1 MHEVPVSAPDR
12 ARGLRELLA
21 TTRGRALLL
30 AFRLI
35 VAGMFLFAALP
46 KLLDPVTFAR
56 DIDNY
61 RMVPDALIGPLALM
75 LPVAEIVIGMALL
88 SGVYARGA
96 ALVAGAM
103 LLGFAAGMIQA
114 IARGINLDCG
124 CFGQFAEAQVSWW
137 TVARNLVL
145 FALTLAVSAG
155 PDMPLWPLRRAR

>member
-1 MHEVPVSAPDR
+1 VHEVPVSAPETR
-12 ARGLRELLA
+12 SLRTMLA
-21 TTRGRALLL
+21 TDRGRALLVS
-30 AFRLI
+30 FRLI

-46 KLLDPVTFAR
+46 KLLDPVSFAR

-75 LPVAEIVIGMALL
+75 LPVAEILIGAALV

-145 FALTLAVSAG
+145 FALSLAVAAG
-155 PDMPLWPLRRAR
+155 PDMPLWPLRRTT